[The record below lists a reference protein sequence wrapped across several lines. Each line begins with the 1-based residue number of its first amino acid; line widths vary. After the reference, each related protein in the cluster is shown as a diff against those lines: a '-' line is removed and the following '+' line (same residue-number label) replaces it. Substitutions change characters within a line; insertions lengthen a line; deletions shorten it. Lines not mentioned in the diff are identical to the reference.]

1 MPKETMTPKERW
13 LAVLNRQ
20 KPDRLPMDYWATDEV
35 NDKLRKYLGCS
46 TQREMYE
53 RLHIDRPVSVGP
65 RYIGPQVPDDAD
77 IYGCRYRNVSYST
90 GTYRECIYHPLAQY
104 ETVDEIEAN
113 YAWPDIDWYDYS
125 DIPNQLKGKEMYP
138 VQAGGSEPFLTY
150 KDLRGQ
156 EQAFMD
162 LILHPDIVHYCLD
175 KLFDFCY
182 ENTCRIYEQI
192 PGKVTYSYIAEDMGS
207 EKDLMYS
214 PAQIREF
221 LIPRMKR
228 MIDLAHQAG
237 AYAFHH
243 SDGSIRKILPDMIKA
258 GIDILNPIQWKCAG
272 MDREGLKRDFGDKL
286 IFHGGVDNQYT
297 LAFGTVEEVKQEVV
311 DNIRI
316 LGDGGGYILAPCHN
330 IQAVSPVENIIAM
343 YETGYE
349 YGRVY

>member
-1 MPKETMTPKERW
+1 
-13 LAVLNRQ
+13 
-20 KPDRLPMDYWATDEV
+20 
-35 NDKLRKYLGCS
+35 
-46 TQREMYE
+46 
-53 RLHIDRPVSVGP
+53 
-65 RYIGPQVPDDAD
+65 
-77 IYGCRYRNVSYST
+77 
-90 GTYRECIYHPLAQY
+90 
-104 ETVDEIEAN
+104 
-113 YAWPDIDWYDYS
+113 
-125 DIPNQLKGKEMYP
+125 
-138 VQAGGSEPFLTY
+138 
-150 KDLRGQ
+150 
-156 EQAFMD
+156 
-162 LILHPDIVHYCLD
+162 
-175 KLFDFCY
+175 
-182 ENTCRIYEQI
+182 
-192 PGKVTYSYIAEDMGS
+192 MGS

-330 IQAVSPVENIIAM
+330 IQAVGPVENILTM

-349 YGRVY
+349 YGWVY